1 MIQTCTFHECM
12 YSQVRPSSTFQRTCL
27 QSVFTLNVLAMTWQ
41 IGHIIVY
48 HQVWLLNPSTY
59 LHPSLV
65 WVLTLGKIGSAVSE
79 HSANLMGSSFLE
91 VCTYHPVAMVP
102 CSLPLSSSTYSL
114 HHIDVDDLL
123 HRGSSRDVLPR
134 RRCTLCNLFP
144 IHHDENIWLK
154 TDNFFREKNV
164 HRVF

>member
-1 MIQTCTFHECM
+1 
-12 YSQVRPSSTFQRTCL
+12 
-27 QSVFTLNVLAMTWQ
+27 MTE
-41 IGHIIVY
+41 IGYIIVY
-48 HQVWLLNPSTY
+48 HQVWLLNPLTY
-59 LHPSLV
+59 LHPTLV

-154 TDNFFREKNV
+154 TEKNLEKKTCTEFLSLAFQWFFMRNQCHSLENELMV
-164 HRVF
+164 L